1 MSEERVNGIIP
12 GCTCFICYD
21 HPENQARRR
30 HRQNQA
36 PRRRRPLLDQEYM
49 TNWIE
54 EAVTPENDIR
64 FEIEE
69 MQEMQQVTRRSAYI
83 NITDMNITQGTKED
97 LPDENF

>member
-30 HRQNQA
+30 H
-36 PRRRRPLLDQEYM
+36 RPLLDQEYM